1 MAEFVA
7 VARVGDVPPGTLR
20 VVEMAGHLVCL
31 ANVDGRFYAVEDDCT
46 HIGGPLDQGDLEG
59 EVLTC
64 PWHFAQFDI
73 RTGRVLRGPAREN
86 LPAYEVRVEGEA
98 ILLARTD

>member
-7 VARVGDVPPGTLR
+7 VARTEDVPPGTLA
-20 VVEMAGHLVCL
+20 VVELDGHFICL
-31 ANVDGRFYAVEDDCT
+31 ANVAGHYYAVEDDCT
-46 HIGGPLDQGDLEG
+46 HIGGPLDQGELAG

-73 RTGRVLRGPAREN
+73 RTGRVLRGPARER
-86 LPAYEVRVEGEA
+86 LPTYEVRLDGETV
-98 ILLARTD
+98 LLARRE